1 MLTGVPVKKSIC
13 DESSNSALPVCQDGV
28 RNWERREE
36 AEGGAWG
43 PRDSRAE
50 IRFMTEASGA
60 DGLAWCRPVSNSP
73 DRPFAKEIKKET
85 RNVTEQSKMQIRA
98 ADRQQRRLNLN
109 TKAGERRDFI
119 VRVLIFCQEIEACW
133 QVCSQAHKF
142 KSSCHNFQV

>member
-1 MLTGVPVKKSIC
+1 MLTGVPVQKSIC

-73 DRPFAKEIKKET
+73 DRPFAKEIKLKCIMCPS
-85 RNVTEQSKMQIRA
+85 NQKCKLEQQTGSD
-98 ADRQQRRLNLN
+98 AD
-109 TKAGERRDFI
+109 
-119 VRVLIFCQEIEACW
+119 
-133 QVCSQAHKF
+133 
-142 KSSCHNFQV
+142 